1 MRIKQHFTEDGFSLV
16 ELIVALTLAVLAI
29 ISAFQVFTAVT
40 TSQYQS
46 IKATADIEDSAAAF
60 NLFLSYYNQSKAV
73 ADVTAATNTAVIENK
88 DTDLAS
94 AVALTFGAALD
105 VTGTQAITLP
115 LNFSSASGVT
125 YSYQVFPA
133 VGPNVCSFTAS
144 GAAVVVATAT
154 GCPTSD
160 INTVARAVLVAGHT
174 FMVALSTGS
183 ICKITAIGDTNALS
197 FELCTQSELVA
208 ANSFFYPPRLVF
220 YSNDG
225 LFTRSIMESF
235 GEPRQN

>member
-16 ELIVALTLAVLAI
+16 ELIVALALAVLAI

-160 INTVARAVLVAGHT
+160 INTVARAILVAGHT
-174 FMVALSTGS
+174 FMVAL
-183 ICKITAIGDTNALS
+183 GDTNALS

-235 GEPRQN
+235 AEPRQN